1 MTSTHRIA
9 TAAAIMLS
17 LAAAGAPT
25 ASARPADSTPA
36 ATHTPT
42 TVYSRP
48 DKSLIPVAAPSPTG
62 GTVVK
67 QSAPPTVVRIQT
79 PQSGFDWGDAG
90 IGAAGGL
97 AIAML
102 GLGGALVVSHHR
114 PRRTRQT
121 TGLAS

>member
-1 MTSTHRIA
+1 MTPTHRIT

-36 ATHTPT
+36 AKHTPT

-48 DKSLIPVAAPSPTG
+48 DKSLIPVAARSPSG
-62 GTVVK
+62 GTVVN

-79 PQSGFDWGDAG
+79 PQSGFDWADAG

-97 AIAML
+97 ALAML
-102 GLGGALVVSHHR
+102 GLGGALLISQR
-114 PRRTRQT
+114 PRRTRNSTVQP
-121 TGLAS
+121 S